1 MDRGIRGR
9 RWRVELAEQHDL
21 QQGGH
26 AADHVAGRAVN
37 AGEVWRVDPGRERQR
52 AAGAGMKWLL
62 TMLMLVSAAAAGAE
76 RLTLA
81 WDPSPSAAV
90 SGYRL
95 YYGTNTRSYQFVTNA
110 GLVLTQS
117 VVLAHRGR
125 WFFAATAY
133 STNGLESDFSSEVS
147 WEYRPLPPAMSGE
160 TWVRLTPVFGQST
173 NLATW
178 GSVTGEAT
186 WFPATNR
193 AEFFRVNRL
202 LMERVMVP

>member
-1 MDRGIRGR
+1 
-9 RWRVELAEQHDL
+9 
-21 QQGGH
+21 
-26 AADHVAGRAVN
+26 
-37 AGEVWRVDPGRERQR
+37 
-52 AAGAGMKWLL
+52 MKWLL
-62 TMLMLVSAAAAGAE
+62 TGLVMAWAVVVSAQ

-81 WDPSPSAAV
+81 WDASPCACAA
-90 SGYRL
+90 GYRL

-117 VVLAHRGR
+117 VVLPWRGR
-125 WFFAATAY
+125 WFLAATAY

-147 WEYRPLPPAMSGE
+147 WESKPLPPAMAGE
-160 TWVRLTPVFGQST
+160 SWVRLAPVFGRST
-173 NLATW
+173 NLVAW

-193 AEFFRVNRL
+193 MEFFRVNRV

>member
-1 MDRGIRGR
+1 
-9 RWRVELAEQHDL
+9 
-21 QQGGH
+21 
-26 AADHVAGRAVN
+26 
-37 AGEVWRVDPGRERQR
+37 
-52 AAGAGMKWLL
+52 MKWLW
-62 TMLMLVSAAAAGAE
+62 TMLLLVCGAAAGAE

-81 WDPSPSAAV
+81 WDASASTSV
-90 SGYRL
+90 IGYRL
-95 YYGTNTRSYQFVTNA
+95 YYGTNTRSYPFVTNA
-110 GLVLTQS
+110 GLALTQS
-117 VVLAHRGR
+117 VVLPHRGR

-147 WEYRPLPPAMSGE
+147 WESKSVPPVMAGKP
-160 TWVRLTPVFGQST
+160 WVRVAPVFGRST

>member
-1 MDRGIRGR
+1 
-9 RWRVELAEQHDL
+9 
-21 QQGGH
+21 
-26 AADHVAGRAVN
+26 
-37 AGEVWRVDPGRERQR
+37 
-52 AAGAGMKWLL
+52 MKWLCAL
-62 TMLMLVSAAAAGAE
+62 LVLAWAVTANAQ

-81 WDPSPSAAV
+81 WDASPCACAA
-90 SGYRL
+90 GYRL

-110 GLVLTQS
+110 ALNLTQS
-117 VVLAHRGR
+117 VVLPHRGR

-133 STNGLESDFSSEVS
+133 DTNGLESDFSNEVS
-147 WEYRPLPPAMSGE
+147 WESKPTPPVMAGE
-160 TWVRLTPVFGQST
+160 AWVRLAPVFGRST
-173 NLATW
+173 NLAAW